1 MNDSS
6 NRAGDGLGVRALDAL
21 ALRWRC
27 DPASLGFKTTAEVE
41 PIPPV
46 IGQDSAVEALEFGL
60 GSPAPGHNVFV
71 RGLTG
76 TGRAMLVRRLMEH
89 IKPSCPLARD
99 RVYVR
104 NFSEP
109 DRPRL
114 LTFARGSAREF
125 SRLMHDMAD
134 FIRDELMKALSSEA
148 ARARRTELEQE
159 TKAAIG
165 KITEPFE
172 QELRQAGL
180 TMMSIQGGGGGG
192 SGENVQTAILP
203 VMQGRPVSPE
213 EFEKMRTEGR
223 ISEPDY
229 KATREKIHGFIEK
242 LEDIGED
249 IQGVHEKHADRFRA
263 LLHDEIERL
272 IRPYTRRILS
282 KFPDDKVRGHLKE
295 LVEDVASEHFGEL
308 QEGED
313 FSDLYRVN
321 VVLDHTE
328 KGDCPIVIEN
338 APTAGNLL
346 GSIDIDVGQGGVVR
360 TNHMMIRAGTLLK
373 ADGGYLLIEAR
384 DVLGEPGAWQALK
397 RTLRSGTLEIVPSDQ
412 GPSPW
417 AVRTLKPE
425 PIDVTVK
432 VVLIGDSDTFFPLDQ
447 FDPDFGQLFKVLAD
461 FDDVIERDAGSVK
474 QYAGVIAGVVRQGE
488 LPAFDVNA
496 VAALIEH
503 GARISAQ
510 RDKLTARMSR
520 VSDVAREAAF
530 LAQKRG
536 ATVVTRE
543 DTLDAIRRR
552 KKRASLPAR
561 RFREM
566 VRDGTIRV
574 ATRGM
579 EIGQVNG
586 LAVIG
591 AGPIT
596 YGFPQRITATIGPG
610 EVGVINIER
619 EAELSGSIHTKGFY
633 ILSGLLRHLLRTDHP
648 LTFDASIAF
657 EQSYGGID
665 GDSASGAE
673 MCCLISALTEIP
685 MRQDLAMTGAIDQ
698 QGHVMAIGAVNE
710 KIEGFFDACADAG
723 LTGTQGVIIPAS
735 NAGDLM
741 LRHDVVEACAQGNF
755 SVYAVSRIHEAM
767 ELFLGRPA
775 GERTDL
781 HTPYAE
787 GTVLASAVTRARNF
801 WKASRTR
808 PE

>member
-1 MNDSS
+1 MSDATT
-6 NRAGDGLGVRALDAL
+6 RAGDGLGVRALDAG

-27 DPASLGFKTTAEVE
+27 DPESLGFRTTEEVQ

-46 IGQDSAVEALEFGL
+46 IGQESAVEALEFGL

-76 TGRAMLVRRLMEH
+76 TGRALLVRRLMEH

-114 LTFARGSAREF
+114 LTFARGTAREF
-125 SRLMHDMAD
+125 ARLMHDMAD
-134 FIRDELMKALSSEA
+134 FIRDELTKALSSEA
-148 ARARRTELEQE
+148 ARARRSELEQE
-159 TKAAIG
+159 TKSAITG
-165 KITEPFE
+165 LTEPFE

-180 TMMSIQGGGGGG
+180 TMMSVGGGQRQNDG
-192 SGENVQTAILP
+192 VQTAILP

-213 EFEKMRTEGR
+213 EFEKMRVDGR
-223 ISEPDY
+223 ISEADY
-229 KATREKIHGFIEK
+229 KAIREKIHGFIEK
-242 LEDIGED
+242 LEGIGED
-249 IQGVHEKHADRFRA
+249 IQEAHERHADRYRA

-272 IRPYTRRILS
+272 IRPHSRRILS
-282 KFPDDKVRGHLKE
+282 KFPDDKVRSHLKE
-295 LVEDVASEHFGEL
+295 LIEDVASQHFSEL
-308 QEGED
+308 EEGED
-313 FSDLYRVN
+313 FSGLYRVN
-321 VVLDHTE
+321 IVQDHAE
-328 KGDCPIVIEN
+328 QGDCPIVIEN

-346 GSIDIDVGQGGVVR
+346 GSIDIDVGRGGVV
-360 TNHMMIRAGTLLK
+360 TTDHMMIRAGSLLR
-373 ADGGYLLIEAR
+373 ADGGYLLMEAR

-397 RTLRSGTLEIVPSDQ
+397 RTLRSGILEIVPSDQ

-461 FDDVIERDAGSVK
+461 FDDVIERDSHSAS
-474 QYAGVIAGVVRQGE
+474 QYAGVIAGVARQGG
-488 LPAFDVNA
+488 LPAFDAPA

-503 GARISAQ
+503 GARVCAQ
-510 RDKLTARMSR
+510 RNKLTARMSR
-520 VSDVAREAAF
+520 VSDVAREAAY

-536 ATVVTRE
+536 ANVVTRE
-543 DTLDAIRRR
+543 DTLEAVRRR
-552 KKRASLPAR
+552 KKRAGLPAR
-561 RFREM
+561 RFREL
-566 VRDGTIRV
+566 VRDGTLRV
-574 ATRGM
+574 ETRGA

-610 EVGVINIER
+610 EIGVINIER

-698 QGHVMAIGAVNE
+698 QGHVMAIGSVNE

-741 LRHDVVEACAQGNF
+741 LRHDVVEACAGGNF
-755 SVYAVSRIHEAM
+755 RVYAVSSIHEAL

-775 GERTDL
+775 GVRTDL

-787 GTVLASAVTRARNF
+787 GTILAAAVARARSF
-801 WKASRTR
+801 WKSSRAK

>member
-1 MNDSS
+1 MSDAQTRS
-6 NRAGDGLGVRALDAL
+6 GGGLGVRALEAG

-27 DPASLGFKTTAEVE
+27 DPGTLGFATTADVE
-41 PIPPV
+41 GIAPV
-46 IGQDSAVEALEFGL
+46 IGQESAVEALEFGL
-60 GSPAPGHNVFV
+60 SSPAPGHNIFV

-76 TGRAMLVRRLMEH
+76 TGRAMMVRRLMEH

-104 NFSEP
+104 NFGES

-114 LTFARGSAREF
+114 LTFARGTAREF
-125 SRLMHDMAD
+125 ARLMHDMAD
-134 FIRDELMKALSSEA
+134 YIRDDMTKALNSEA
-148 ARARRTELEQE
+148 ARARRSELEQE
-159 TKAAIG
+159 TKGAVS
-165 KITEPFE
+165 KLTEPFE
-172 QELRQAGL
+172 QELRGAGL
-180 TMMSIQGGGGGG
+180 AMMSIQGG
-192 SGENVQTAILP
+192 EMMQTAILP

-213 EFEKMRTEGR
+213 EFEKMRAEGR
-223 ISEPDY
+223 ISEADY
-229 KATREKIHGFIEK
+229 KSLREKIHAYIER
-242 LEDIGED
+242 LEAIGEK
-249 IQGVHEKHADRFRA
+249 IQEVQEKHAEKFRR

-272 IRPYTRRILS
+272 IRPYSRRILS
-282 KFPDDKVRGHLKE
+282 KYPDDRVRAHLKE
-295 LVEDVASEHFGEL
+295 LIEDVASQHFGEL
-308 QEGED
+308 EEGED

-321 VVLDHTE
+321 VVLDHSE
-328 KGDCPIVIEN
+328 GGDCPIVIEN

-346 GSIDIDVGQGGVVR
+346 GSIDVDVGQGGMVH
-360 TNHMMIRAGTLLK
+360 TDHMMIRAGSILR

-384 DVLGEPGAWQALK
+384 DVLSEPGAWQALK
-397 RTLRSGTLEIVPSDQ
+397 RTLRSGKLEIVPSDQ

-432 VVLIGDSDTFFPLDQ
+432 VVLIGDSETFFPLDQ
-447 FDPDFGQLFKVLAD
+447 LDEDFGQLFKVLAD
-461 FDDVIERDAGSVK
+461 FDDVIDRDGESAR
-474 QYAGVIAGVVRQGE
+474 QYAGVIAGVAKEGG
-488 LPAFDVNA
+488 LPAFDA
-496 VAALIEH
+496 ESVAALVEH
-503 GARISAQ
+503 GARMGGQ

-530 LAQKRG
+530 LAQGRG
-536 ATVVTRE
+536 ATVVVRTDVLE
-543 DTLDAIRRR
+543 AVKRR
-552 KKRASLPAR
+552 KRRASLPAR

-566 VRDGTIRV
+566 VRKGTLQV
-574 ATRGM
+574 CTRGT

-633 ILSGLLRHLLRTDHP
+633 ILSGLLRYLLRTDHP

-673 MCCLISALTEIP
+673 MCCLLSALTEIP

-698 QGHVMAIGAVNE
+698 RGQVMAIGAVNE

-741 LRHDVVEACAQGNF
+741 LRHDVVDACREGKFA
-755 SVYAVSRIHEAM
+755 VYAVSRIHEAL

-775 GERTDL
+775 GERKDL
-781 HTPYAE
+781 HAPYDE
-787 GTVLASAVTRARNF
+787 GTVLAGAVARARSF
-801 WKASRTR
+801 WKASRAK

>member
-1 MNDSS
+1 MNDFKNSAS
-6 NRAGDGLGVRALDAL
+6 GVLGVPALDAK

-27 DPASLGFKTTAEVE
+27 DPASLGFKTTDEVE

-60 GSPAPGHNVFV
+60 SSPAPGHNVFV

-104 NFSEP
+104 NFSEH

-114 LTFARGSAREF
+114 LTFARGTGREF
-125 SRLMHDMAD
+125 ARLMHDMAD

-148 ARARRTELEQE
+148 AKARRSELEQS
-159 TKAAIG
+159 TKAALAQL
-165 KITEPFE
+165 TEPFE
-172 QELRQAGL
+172 QELHQAGL
-180 TMMSIQGGGGGG
+180 AMMSIQGA
-192 SGENVQTAILP
+192 SGPGEGVQTAILP
-203 VMQGRPVSPE
+203 VMQGRPVTPE
-213 EFEKMRTEGR
+213 EFEKMRAEGR

-242 LEDIGED
+242 LEKIGED
-249 IQGVHEKHADRFRA
+249 IQEVHEKHADRFRA

-272 IRPYTRRILS
+272 IRPHTRRILS

-295 LVEDVASEHFGEL
+295 LTEDVASAHFAEL

-328 KGDCPIVIEN
+328 KNDCPIVIEN

-346 GSIDIDVGQGGVVR
+346 GSIDVEIGQGGVAR
-360 TNHMMIRAGTLLK
+360 TNHMMIRAGSLLR

-412 GPSPW
+412 GASPW

-425 PIDVTVK
+425 PIEVTVK

-461 FDDVIERDAGSVK
+461 FDDVIARDESSVK
-474 QYAGVIAGVVRQGE
+474 QYAGVIAGVVRDGE
-488 LPAFDVNA
+488 LPAFDAQA
-496 VAALIEH
+496 VAALVEH
-503 GARISAQ
+503 GGRIGEQ

-530 LAQKRG
+530 VAQKRG
-536 ATVVTRE
+536 ATVVSR
-543 DTLDAIRRR
+543 DDVLDAVRRR
-552 KKRASLPAR
+552 KERASLPAR

-566 VRDGTIRV
+566 VRNGTIRV
-574 ATRGM
+574 ATRGA
-579 EIGQVNG
+579 EVGQVNG

-619 EAELSGSIHTKGFY
+619 EAELSGAIHTKGVY
-633 ILSGLLRHLLRTDHP
+633 ILSGLLRYLLRTEHP

-673 MCCLISALTEIP
+673 MCCLISALTELP

-710 KIEGFFDACADAG
+710 KIEGFYDACTDAG

-741 LRHDVVEACAQGNF
+741 LRHDVVEACTQKKF
-755 SVYAVSRIHEAM
+755 FVYTVTRIHEAL

-775 GERTDL
+775 GQRTDP
-781 HTPYAE
+781 HTPYPE
-787 GTVLASAVTRARNF
+787 GTVLASAVARARTF
-801 WKASRTR
+801 WKASRTKI
-808 PE
+808 E